1 MGLAVRTT
9 DTRSRDVTSIGRRV
23 LRLVFNDTM
32 VTGLA
37 ILGACTVLSV
47 VITVITWLSHRK
59 RFEIDIGYFDY
70 LGLLL

>member
-1 MGLAVRTT
+1 MRATV
-9 DTRSRDVTSIGRRV
+9 TRSSDVKSIGRRV

-37 ILGACTVLSV
+37 ILGVCTILSV